1 MQGNLSLYG
10 VACVKIIREMN
21 MKKIVV
27 VVDVQRDFVD
37 GALGTADAQRMVP
50 VLLDKLWKE
59 SEAGTEFVFTMDT
72 HGENYLE
79 TNEGKKLPV
88 PHCIRGTAG
97 WELIPELQEFIGQV
111 KGSGGRVTVL
121 EKPSFGSTELPI
133 LVGDADIIELTGL
146 CTDICVISNAM
157 ILKAYYPEKG
167 LQVDASCCAG
177 VTPESHRN
185 ALEAMK
191 ACQIDVCK
199 EEEKK
204 LTIQAFGNFQV
215 FVDGKAV
222 HFSRSKSKELLAFLV
237 DRHGAGMSTA
247 EIAAIL
253 YEGKEYNRSVKNQV
267 QTVISEL
274 NKALEAVGIR
284 DCLIR
289 SRNSLAV
296 NIARLECDYYDF
308 LEGKEGCRPFEGEYM
323 TDYSWAEYTT
333 GYLMRQI
340 N

>member
-1 MQGNLSLYG
+1 
-10 VACVKIIREMN
+10 

-37 GALGTADAQRMVP
+37 GALGTADAQNMVP
-50 VLLDKLWKE
+50 VLLDKLRKE
-59 SEAGTEFVFTMDT
+59 REMGTDFVFTMDT
-72 HGENYLE
+72 HEENYLV
-79 TNEGKKLPV
+79 TNEGKRLPV

-97 WELIPELQEFIGQV
+97 WELIPELQEFIREM
-111 KGSGGRVTVL
+111 KGEEGRVKIL
-121 EKPSFGSTELPI
+121 EKPSFGSTELPRF
-133 LVGDADIIELTGL
+133 VEEADIIELTGL

-157 ILKAYYPEKG
+157 ILKAHYPEKG
-167 LQVDASCCAG
+167 LQIDASCCAG

-191 ACQIDVCK
+191 ACQIDIL
-199 EEEKK
+199 EEEAKK
-204 LTIQAFGNFQV
+204 LTVQAFGKFQV

-222 HFSRSKSKELLAFLV
+222 HFSRSKAKELLAFLV
-237 DRHGAGMSTA
+237 DRRGAGMSTA
-247 EIAAIL
+247 EIATAL

-284 DCLIR
+284 NCLIR
-289 SRNSLAV
+289 NWNSLAV
-296 NIARLECDYYDF
+296 NRDRLQCDYYDF
-308 LEGKEGCRPFEGEYM
+308 LEGKEGCQQFEGEYM

-333 GYLMRQI
+333 GYLMRRR
-340 N
+340 NNE

>member
-1 MQGNLSLYG
+1 
-10 VACVKIIREMN
+10 

-37 GALGTADAQRMVP
+37 GALGTADAQSMVP

-59 SEAGTEFVFTMDT
+59 WELGTEFVFTMDS
-72 HGENYLE
+72 HEENYLD
-79 TNEGKKLPV
+79 TNEGKRLPV

-97 WELIPELQEFIGQV
+97 WELIPELQEFIQEV
-111 KGSGGRVTVL
+111 KKAGGKAAII
-121 EKPSFGSTELPI
+121 EKPSFGSIGLPA
-133 LVGDADIIELTGL
+133 LVEKADVIELTGL

-157 ILKAYYPEKG
+157 ILKAHYPEKG
-167 LQVDASCCAG
+167 VQVDASCCAG

-191 ACQIDVCK
+191 ACQIDIL
-199 EEEKK
+199 EEEAKK
-204 LTIQAFGNFQV
+204 LTVQAFGNFQV

-237 DRHGAGMSTA
+237 DRRGAGMSTA

-267 QTVISEL
+267 QTAISEL

-284 DCLIR
+284 NCLIR
-289 SRNSLAV
+289 SWNSLAV
-296 NIARLECDYYDF
+296 DRGRLECDYYDF

-333 GYLMRQI
+333 GYLMRRI
-340 N
+340 NL

>member
-1 MQGNLSLYG
+1 
-10 VACVKIIREMN
+10 

-37 GALGTADAQRMVP
+37 GALGTAEAQKMVP
-50 VLLDKLWKE
+50 VLLAKLWKE
-59 SEAGTEFVFTMDT
+59 WEQGTGFVFTMDT
-72 HGENYLE
+72 HGEDYLE
-79 TNEGKKLPV
+79 TNEGKRLPV

-97 WELIPELQEFIGQV
+97 WELMPELQEFIREV
-111 KGSGGRVTVL
+111 KKAGGKAEVL
-121 EKPSFGSTELPI
+121 EKPSFGSTELPA
-133 LVGDADIIELTGL
+133 LVKEAEVIELVGL

-157 ILKAYYPEKG
+157 IVKAYYPEKG

-191 ACQIDVCK
+191 SCQIDIL
-199 EEEKK
+199 EEELKK
-204 LTIQAFGNFQV
+204 LTVKAFGNFQV

-237 DRHGAGMSTA
+237 DRRGAGMSTA

-284 DCLIR
+284 ECLIR
-289 SRNSLAV
+289 NWNSLAV
-296 NIARLECDYYDF
+296 NRARLDCDYYDF

-333 GYLMRQI
+333 GYLMRQM